1 MGAAVAPLMI
11 ASTVAGGI
19 TSGIGAESS
28 ASAQAAALNY
38 QAQVAQNN
46 AKITR
51 QNADWDLQSGDI
63 AAANQ
68 SLRTA
73 QVVGQT
79 KADQAASGVD
89 VNTGSFVKARAG
101 EAETGMLDAMTI
113 RSDAAKKAYAD
124 EVQANSQTAQSQ
136 LDTMGAASAEKA
148 GNIGAMTSLLGAAS
162 SAFGDYAKMQKLGV
176 V

>member
-11 ASTVAGGI
+11 ATTVAGGI
-19 TSGIGAESS
+19 TSAVGAEQQ
-28 ASAQAAALNY
+28 AGAQAAALNY

-46 AKITR
+46 AKIAQ
-51 QNADWDLQSGDI
+51 QNKTWDIQSGDV
-63 AAANQ
+63 AATNQ
-68 SLRTA
+68 ELKTA
-73 QVVGQT
+73 AVVGQT
-79 KADQAASGVD
+79 KADEAASGVD

-101 EAETGMLDAMTI
+101 EAETGMLDALTI

-124 EVQANSQTAQSQ
+124 EVQANNETAQGT
-136 LDTMGAASAEKA
+136 LDTMGASKAEEA
-148 GNIGAMTSLLGAAS
+148 GDIGAATSLLGGAS